1 MILLS
6 AKGSLSMREQ
16 FALLFEDCG
25 EWIFIADDGDDPE
38 RMWKSF
44 DAAVAELQQDGWQ
57 IVEGPGL
64 IKPPVDGFE
73 RFVRQGY
80 RLRRG
85 IQ

>member
-1 MILLS
+1 MQQ
-6 AKGSLSMREQ
+6 Q
-16 FALLFEDCG
+16 FALLFEDFG

-38 RMWKSF
+38 KVWKSF
-44 DAAVAELQQDGWQ
+44 GAAVTELQQDGWQ

-64 IKPPVDGFE
+64 IKPLEPRFD

>member
-1 MILLS
+1 M
-6 AKGSLSMREQ
+6 GHSMLEQ
-16 FALLFEDCG
+16 IAILFEDFG
-25 EWIFIADDGDDPE
+25 EWIFIADDDGDPE
-38 RMWKSF
+38 QAWKSL

-64 IKPPVDGFE
+64 IRPPVDGFD